1 MLFFLLIC
9 AEIEITDNKLDD
21 LKKKQNE
28 VREKITGEKEEITT
42 SATTIKNQ
50 AHAPKK
56 SEPQD
61 NSAKICISEGGCPT
75 SNDTAASN
83 IREAHYEINTAPN
96 RPLNTACGGHDVFE
110 PRNPRDPD
118 LPPK

>member
-1 MLFFLLIC
+1 MLFFLLIS
-9 AEIEITDNKLDD
+9 AEIEITDNKLDE

-28 VREKITGEKEEITT
+28 VRKKITGEKEEITT
-42 SATTIKNQ
+42 ATNTIKHQ
-50 AHAPKK
+50 VHTTKK

-61 NSAKICISEGGCPT
+61 NSNKICISEGGCPT

-96 RPLNTACGGHDVFE
+96 RPLTTACSGHDVFE
-110 PRNPRDPD
+110 ARNLRDPD